1 MNFAKIFHILKF
13 AIKSI
18 LHKMHKIIP
27 QLQTMTKTKY
37 LIPPGVKD
45 LWKDVKAIKIQN
57 GGVWQR
63 SRLMRNEQGN
73 WVSKKRLVKKYYN
86 Y

>member
-1 MNFAKIFHILKF
+1 MLKF

-18 LHKMHKIIP
+18 FYIKCIKLFHSYR
-27 QLQTMTKTKY
+27 QMTKTKY

-63 SRLMRNEQGN
+63 SRLIKNKNGN
-73 WVSKKRLVKKYYN
+73 WVSKKRLTKQHYN

>member
-1 MNFAKIFHILKF
+1 
-13 AIKSI
+13 
-18 LHKMHKIIP
+18 
-27 QLQTMTKTKY
+27 MTKTKY